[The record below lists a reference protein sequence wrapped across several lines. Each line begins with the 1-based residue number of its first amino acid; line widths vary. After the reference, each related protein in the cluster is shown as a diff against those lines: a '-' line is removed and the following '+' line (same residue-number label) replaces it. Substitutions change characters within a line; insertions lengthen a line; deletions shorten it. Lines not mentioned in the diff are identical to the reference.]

1 MQFLKTK
8 IKSIDNEKFIFKS
21 IYNKVKLQLC
31 QAVGGQVLEE
41 GPGGAGPGFDVLHSQ
56 HPLHPG
62 RESIPGSDHPLAEAV
77 PPDVQLRLDQ
87 LGSDRVDPSRPP
99 CLQSSTVLRQPK
111 E

>member
-21 IYNKVKLQLC
+21 TYNKVKLQLC

-56 HPLHPG
+56 M
-62 RESIPGSDHPLAEAV
+62 
-77 PPDVQLRLDQ
+77 
-87 LGSDRVDPSRPP
+87 
-99 CLQSSTVLRQPK
+99 K
-111 E
+111 